1 MNEIK
6 ILFFALGSFFGMDDA
21 RITADK
27 TTVVIYPKEQEIEII
42 QEDLFVLIQSKRDER
57 LVLEQWDKIYK
68 WKEKHTAW
76 VKELDNFVVKD
87 FKLSPVKMTTQT
99 YLVLIRPH
107 LTFKYTKEKDLES
120 MGIWFNADKNKFY
133 LNNIPEDNIQSDYG
147 KLEGNYWVF
156 NADDRISF
164 TIEPYL
170 KKTDKFKNSRTS
182 LKKILRKYEE

>member
-27 TTVVIYPKEQEIEII
+27 TTVLIYPKEKQIEII
-42 QEDLFVLIQSKRDER
+42 QEDLFALIQSEKDER

-76 VKELDNFVVKD
+76 AKELDNFTFKD
-87 FKLSPVKMTTQT
+87 FKLTPVKMTTQT

-107 LTFKYTKEKDLES
+107 LSLKYTHEKDLAS
-120 MGIWFNADKNKFY
+120 MGIWFNAAKNKFY
-133 LNNIPEDNIQSDYG
+133 LNNIPEDNIQSSNG

-156 NADDRISF
+156 DAEDRISF

-170 KKTDKFKNSRTS
+170 KKIDKFKNSRIP
-182 LKKILRKYEE
+182 LKKLLRKYKE